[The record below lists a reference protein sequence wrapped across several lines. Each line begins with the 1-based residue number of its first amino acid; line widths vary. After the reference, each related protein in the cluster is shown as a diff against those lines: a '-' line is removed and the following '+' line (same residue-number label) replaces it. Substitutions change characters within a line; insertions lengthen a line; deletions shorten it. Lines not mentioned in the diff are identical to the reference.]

1 MNIIIGTS
9 NYPITHLSNYSKRGV
24 KMIFK
29 TISPVRLYESV
40 TEQIMDLIKSRELK
54 PGDKLPP
61 ERELAEKFSISR
73 GSLREAF
80 RVLESR
86 GLIKSTPGGGRFIRE
101 INKDTFIDTE
111 NVILNLEKSS
121 ILELLEA
128 REMFEV
134 KIVELAAKRA
144 TEEDIK
150 ILEEIFK
157 RVTEENGEKGRERED
172 EEKTELDTE
181 FHLAIARASHNF
193 VFINIMR
200 LHFDLLKDTREKTWQ
215 IPGRK
220 EEQEEEHRAI
230 FEAMKEHNPQKAAN
244 AMLNHLRNIREV
256 VTEI

>member
-1 MNIIIGTS
+1 MKSGLS
-9 NYPITHLSNYSKRGV
+9 NYPTTQLSNDPNRGLN
-24 KMIFK
+24 MIFK
-29 TISPVRLYESV
+29 TITPVRLYEGV
-40 TEQIMDLIKSRELK
+40 REQIIELIRNKELR

-80 RVLESR
+80 RVLESN
-86 GLIKSTPGGGRFIRE
+86 GLIRSKPGGGRFVRE

-134 KIVELAAKRA
+134 KIAELAAKRA
-144 TEEDIK
+144 TNEDIRT
-150 ILEEIFK
+150 IEEIFNRFNK
-157 RVTEENGEKGRERED
+157 KQSIKDERIDYQGETD
-172 EEKTELDTE
+172 LDTE

-193 VFINIMR
+193 VFLNIMR
-200 LHFDLLKDTREKTWQ
+200 VHFNLLKETREKTWQ

-220 EEQEEEHRAI
+220 EEQENEHRAI
-230 FEAMKEHNPQKAAN
+230 FEAIKERNPQKAAQ
-244 AMLNHLRNIREV
+244 AMLNHLRNIREAV
-256 VTEI
+256 AEI